1 MKPAGK
7 SLLFSNQFFERLFP
21 GKCDKVKKLPGC
33 RQGPAQCGQR
43 DSVDQPDLPVGG
55 SAGPSTQHPSAWLL
69 RLAAMAGPSPVFLG
83 ASAPSYSLSALSLF

>member
-1 MKPAGK
+1 MKPARK

-21 GKCDKVKKLPGC
+21 GKRDKVKLPAC
-33 RQGPAQCGQR
+33 SQGPAQCGQR
-43 DSVDQPDLPVGG
+43 DSVDQADLPVGG

-83 ASAPSYSLSALSLF
+83 ASAPSCSLSALSLF